1 MIAGFFNLLWIL
13 IGGTFIG
20 IIARLLVPGRQFLPV
35 WATIGSG
42 IAGML
47 LGNWLASVL
56 GVRDTGGI
64 DWIRHAIQFLVAAV
78 AVAGVSAVYRQRAT
92 DRLRN
97 QLEQSNLNR
106 GGAGSVSSPP
116 SNVNAIQ
123 PTPEKPALPTDNIT
137 PPIDSI

>member
-1 MIAGFFNLLWIL
+1 MIAGFFNILWIL
-13 IGGTFIG
+13 IGGTFVG
-20 IIARLLVPGRQFLPV
+20 ITARLLVPGRQFLPV

-47 LGNWLASVL
+47 VGNWLATLL
-56 GVRDTGGI
+56 GVGDTGGI
-64 DWIRHAIQFLVAAV
+64 DWIRHALQFLVAAV
-78 AVAGVSAVYRQRAT
+78 VVAGVSAIYRQRAT

-106 GGAGSVSSPP
+106 GSSGTVSSPP

-123 PTPEKPALPTDNIT
+123 PTPAKPTLPMDNIT
-137 PPIDSI
+137 PPIDSV